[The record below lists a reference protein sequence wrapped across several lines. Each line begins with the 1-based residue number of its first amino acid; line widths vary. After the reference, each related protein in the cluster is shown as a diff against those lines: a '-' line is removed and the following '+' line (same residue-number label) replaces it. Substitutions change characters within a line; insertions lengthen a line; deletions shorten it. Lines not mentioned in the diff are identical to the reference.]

1 MAYQNT
7 GHELSF
13 GNEQFGDNTLVTH
26 TLEVN
31 IPYTIRM
38 NQVKEDYGLY
48 VFRIFVD
55 ESSIFEETNLS
66 PDFSSSTDV
75 YFSSGAYTS
84 LGNDAKVENVMIF
97 NGRKDGN
104 YHGTYV
110 KNYISIN
117 LMINST
123 THSFLSESF
132 FILP

>member
-7 GHELSF
+7 DHELSF
-13 GNEQFGDNTLVTH
+13 GNEQFGDNILETH

-48 VFRIFVD
+48 VFRIFLD

-66 PDFSSSTDV
+66 PYFSSSTDV

-97 NGRKDGN
+97 NGKKDGN
-104 YHGTYV
+104 YHGKYV
-110 KNYISIN
+110 KNYNSIN
-117 LMINST
+117 LMINSS

>member
-1 MAYQNT
+1 MQLNASFWYHSLDGPNLAYQNT
-7 GHELSF
+7 DHELSF

-55 ESSIFEETNLS
+55 ESLIFEETNLS

-97 NGRKDGN
+97 NGQKDGN
-104 YHGTYV
+104 YHGMWLS
-110 KNYISIN
+110 NY
-117 LMINST
+117 
-123 THSFLSESF
+123 
-132 FILP
+132 PQ

>member
-7 GHELSF
+7 DHELSF
-13 GNEQFGDNTLVTH
+13 GNEQFGDNILETH

-48 VFRIFVD
+48 VFRIFLD

-66 PDFSSSTDV
+66 PYFSSSTDV

-97 NGRKDGN
+97 NGKKDGN
-104 YHGTYV
+104 YHGKYV
-110 KNYISIN
+110 KNYNSIN

-123 THSFLSESF
+123 IHSFLSESF